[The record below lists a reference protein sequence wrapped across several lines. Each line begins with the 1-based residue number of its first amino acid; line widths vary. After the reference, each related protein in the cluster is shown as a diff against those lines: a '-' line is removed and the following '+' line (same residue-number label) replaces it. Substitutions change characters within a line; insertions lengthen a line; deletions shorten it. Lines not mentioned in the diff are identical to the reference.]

1 MVKINLNDND
11 KTEIN
16 NYYFNFNPIPKVKQQ
31 NSGYLWQLY
40 QFNSYFKVLNKIII
54 PYLIVNWLAK
64 NFVDFI
70 FSTKSIT
77 LSLKIN
83 SIEKQQSQLWWNT
96 FLYIR
101 FQEINGRGK
110 VKTFCTL
117 ELLYDVVPTIS
128 SRFKTFLRKRN
139 GCKL

>member
-54 PYLIVNWLAK
+54 PYLILNWLAK

-101 FQEINGRGK
+101 FQEINGREGK
-110 VKTFCTL
+110 NFLYAWTFVWCCT
-117 ELLYDVVPTIS
+117 YYK
-128 SRFKTFLRKRN
+128 FKVQNFFEEEEWL
-139 GCKL
+139 